1 MLCATCRFH
10 LLFNNGLPSSRFRI
24 STTTEKMSKA
34 GYISL
39 QALRGNAGDAG
50 ETHAPIVDA
59 LETALN
65 VNDDALIPEAAK
77 RLAEQLDG
85 IIPTRENPA
94 EKESEV
100 ESARYNVYTTLLQ
113 AVQQVPAGHEAH
125 RRFALVLR
133 DLASLDGHPVS
144 LLLQVHL
151 GESSC

>member
-1 MLCATCRFH
+1 
-10 LLFNNGLPSSRFRI
+10 
-24 STTTEKMSKA
+24 MSKA

-144 LLLQVHL
+144 FLLQVHL